1 MTLPKVLAHISRVN
15 FTMSSGERV
24 FFDHN
29 GDPTATYELVNW
41 QRDKQGE
48 TVFVTVGNYD
58 ASLPEGHQFT
68 MNGLNIT
75 WAADQSEVR
84 SLDNMK
90 MNLRF
95 PGIDA
100 LLNIYVMTVSE

>member
-1 MTLPKVLAHISRVN
+1 M
-15 FTMSSGERV
+15 
-24 FFDHN
+24 FFDQN

-58 ASLPEGHQFT
+58 ASLPEGDQFT
-68 MNGLNIT
+68 MNELNIT
-75 WAADQSEVR
+75 WAGDQSEVR
-84 SLDNMK
+84 SLHNMMIDLK
-90 MNLRF
+90 F

-100 LLNIYVMTVSE
+100 LLNVYVMTLSESF